1 MNKKSIETAK
11 DPKLRSSF
19 AALKQS
25 AQDARRIAAQTGTS
39 IVVVVD
45 GKIVH
50 IKPSL
55 DNGQHDAN
63 HDG

>member
-1 MNKKSIETAK
+1 MNKKPIETAR
-11 DPKLRSSF
+11 DAKLRNSF
-19 AALKQS
+19 EALKQS

-55 DNGQHDAN
+55 VDGQI
-63 HDG
+63 GSS